1 MPKLQN
7 LKFKE
12 FEKFLFAEGCVFVRS
27 KGDHFIYQKYDL
39 DRPIVLPKYKTIPE
53 FIISNNLRLLNKT
66 KKDLL
71 DFLSE

>member
-12 FEKFLFAEGCVFVRS
+12 FEKFIFAEGCTFVRS
-27 KGDHFIYQKYDL
+27 KGDHFIYQREGL

-53 FIISNNLRLLNKT
+53 FIISNNLRILGKT
-66 KKDLL
+66 KQDIL
-71 DFLSE
+71 DFLNK